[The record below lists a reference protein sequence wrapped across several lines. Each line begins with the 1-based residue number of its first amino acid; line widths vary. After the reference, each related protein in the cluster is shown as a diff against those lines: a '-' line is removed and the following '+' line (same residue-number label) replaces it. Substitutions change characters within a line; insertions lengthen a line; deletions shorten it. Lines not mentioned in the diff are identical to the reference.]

1 MSLKNKFLATIGAL
15 SLGTIT
21 AVSQAN
27 AQGLDAYKEQSIA
40 WAREE
45 LAWAQQRPRH
55 SLKNTAYRDYID
67 ADYFQYYEARL
78 YCRAALESAGNPNPT
93 REQEKAECFNGA
105 VDIEDLFSQP

>member
-40 WAREE
+40 
-45 LAWAQQRPRH
+45 
-55 SLKNTAYRDYID
+55 
-67 ADYFQYYEARL
+67 
-78 YCRAALESAGNPNPT
+78 
-93 REQEKAECFNGA
+93 
-105 VDIEDLFSQP
+105 